1 MTSSNFYGKISI
13 NLPPFQ
19 IIYTLYLKWI
29 KGAIIMDI
37 QKQKTHLVEHIAS
50 LLNILE
56 TNNMETSLLME
67 NDIPPEVS
75 SLLGTQDIQTA
86 YETIRFMEEMP
97 GGFLIYHADG
107 SEQIIYANK
116 ALLRIFQCN
125 TLREFR
131 EFTHNSFKGVVHQE
145 DLEEVEQSIMEQVK
159 ASQYDLDYVEYRI
172 IRKDGLVRWVEDY
185 GHFIHSNSAGDI
197 FYVFITDATDK
208 KKKHME
214 EKASLLNK
222 GKQKEKKLQNVIDN
236 YDKRIKLINQEHLRR
251 LEVIEGLSIN
261 YESILYAD
269 MDSDKIMPYRLS
281 KRNKLQFGNKLQV
294 RSFLWYISDYINTW
308 VHPEDTR
315 IVSEAT
321 SPAYIRER
329 LSNHKTFYINYR
341 IIYNDE
347 IQYLQLRIVNV
358 SNKKHISQIVMGYR
372 RVDEELQHEMEQ
384 KQMLKEA
391 LNNADL
397 AITAKNTFL
406 SNMSH
411 DMRTP
416 LNAVF
421 GYTMLARK
429 CNIDNETIS
438 EYLDKIDH
446 SSRQLLDLIDKV
458 LEISWTETNDVNIEE
473 TECNL
478 CDIMQ
483 DIHNTL
489 AEQAASKNISL
500 SVNSSNLRH
509 YDVFTDP
516 GKLKQL
522 LMHLSNNALKY
533 TKNNGMVNISLYEL
547 EKLPNKHVTYKFV
560 VQDTGIGIGKGFL
573 ERIFEPFEREK
584 NTTFSGVHGT
594 GLGLAIARNI
604 TEMMGGHIDVESTA
618 GKGSTFT
625 VTLNLRI
632 HEQPLSISNVNED
645 TFSQLMNQ
653 KILLVE
659 DNEINLEIET
669 EILQG
674 LGFIIETAVNG
685 SIAVEKIKKA
695 EPDEFALVL
704 MDIQMPVMD
713 GLEATRAIRSLGS
726 PELANIPII
735 ALSAN
740 AFESDKRM
748 SIESGM
754 NAHLTKPIDIP
765 VLLETIVKTIK

>member
-1 MTSSNFYGKISI
+1 
-13 NLPPFQ
+13 
-19 IIYTLYLKWI
+19 
-29 KGAIIMDI
+29 MDM
-37 QKQKTHLVEHIAS
+37 QKQKHHLVEHIAS

-56 TNNMETSLLME
+56 SNNMETSHLIE
-67 NDIPPEVS
+67 DDPCSEVS
-75 SLLGTQDIQTA
+75 SLLETQDIQTA
-86 YETIRFMEEMP
+86 YEAIRFMEEMP

-107 SEQIIYANK
+107 DEQIIYANK
-116 ALLRIFQCN
+116 ALLRIFQCD
-125 TLREFR
+125 TLKEFR
-131 EFTHNSFKGVVHQE
+131 ELTHNSFKGIVHPR
-145 DLEEVEQSIMEQVK
+145 DLKEVEQSIIEQVN

-172 IRKDGLVRWVEDY
+172 IRKDGEVRWAEDY
-185 GHFIHSNSAGDI
+185 GHFIHSDSVGDI

-214 EKASLLNK
+214 ERASLINERE
-222 GKQKEKKLQNVIDN
+222 QKEKKLQNVIEK
-236 YDKRIKLINQEHLRR
+236 YDKEIKLINQEHLRR

-281 KRNKLQFGNKLQV
+281 SRNRLQFGNKLQV
-294 RSFLWYISDYINTW
+294 RGFLWYVSDYIDTW
-308 VHPEDTR
+308 VHPEDAR

-321 SPAYIRER
+321 SPAYIREK
-329 LSNHKTFYINYR
+329 LSNHKTFCINYR
-341 IIYNDE
+341 IIDNDE

-372 RVDEELQHEMEQ
+372 RVDEELQYETEQ
-384 KQMLKEA
+384 KQILEEA

-429 CNIDNETIS
+429 CSNDNKTVN
-438 EYLDKIDH
+438 EYLDKIDN

-458 LEISWTETNDVNIEE
+458 LEVSWTETNDVHIEE

-483 DIHNTL
+483 DIHNSL
-489 AEQAASKNISL
+489 AVQAARKNISL
-500 SVNSSNLRH
+500 SVNSSNIRH

-522 LMHLSNNALKY
+522 LMYLANNALKY
-533 TKNNGMVNISLYEL
+533 TKNNGMVDISLYEA

-560 VQDTGIGIGKGFL
+560 VKDTGIGIGKDFL
-573 ERIFEPFEREK
+573 GRIFEPFEREK
-584 NTTFSGVHGT
+584 NTTLSGVHGT

-604 TEMMGGHIDVESTA
+604 TEMMGGHIDVKSTT

-645 TFSQLMNQ
+645 AFSQLMNQ

-669 EILQG
+669 EILQD

-713 GLEATRAIRSLGS
+713 GLEAARAIRRLDN
-726 PELANIPII
+726 PVLANIPIV

-748 SIESGM
+748 SMESGM

>member
-1 MTSSNFYGKISI
+1 
-13 NLPPFQ
+13 
-19 IIYTLYLKWI
+19 
-29 KGAIIMDI
+29 MDM
-37 QKQKTHLVEHIAS
+37 QKQKHHLVEHIAS

-56 TNNMETSLLME
+56 SNNMETSHLIE
-67 NDIPPEVS
+67 DDSCSEVS
-75 SLLGTQDIQTA
+75 SLLETQDIQTA
-86 YETIRFMEEMP
+86 YEAIRFMEEMP

-107 SEQIIYANK
+107 DEQIIYANK
-116 ALLRIFQCN
+116 ALLRIFQCD
-125 TLREFR
+125 TLKEFR
-131 EFTHNSFKGVVHQE
+131 ELTHNSFKGIVHPG
-145 DLEEVEQSIMEQVK
+145 DLKEVEQSIIEQVN

-172 IRKDGLVRWVEDY
+172 IRKDGEVRWAEDY
-185 GHFIHSNSAGDI
+185 GHFIHSDSVGDI

-214 EKASLLNK
+214 ERASLINERE
-222 GKQKEKKLQNVIDN
+222 QKEKKLQNVIEK
-236 YDKRIKLINQEHLRR
+236 YDKEIKLINQEHLRR

-281 KRNKLQFGNKLQV
+281 SRNRLQFGNKLQV
-294 RSFLWYISDYINTW
+294 RGFLWYVSDYIDTW
-308 VHPEDTR
+308 VHPEDAR

-321 SPAYIRER
+321 SPAYIREK

-341 IIYNDE
+341 IIDNDE

-372 RVDEELQHEMEQ
+372 RVDEELQYETEQ
-384 KQMLKEA
+384 KQILEEA

-429 CNIDNETIS
+429 CSNDNETVN
-438 EYLDKIDH
+438 EYLDKIDN

-458 LEISWTETNDVNIEE
+458 LEVSWTETNDVHIEE

-483 DIHNTL
+483 DIHNSL
-489 AEQAASKNISL
+489 AGQAARKNISL
-500 SVNSSNLRH
+500 SVNSSNIRH

-522 LMHLSNNALKY
+522 LMYLANNALKY
-533 TKNNGMVNISLYEL
+533 TKNNGMVDISLYEA

-560 VQDTGIGIGKGFL
+560 VKDTGIGIGKDFL
-573 ERIFEPFEREK
+573 GRIFEPFEREK
-584 NTTFSGVHGT
+584 NTTLSGVHGT

-604 TEMMGGHIDVESTA
+604 TEMMGGHIDVKSTT

-645 TFSQLMNQ
+645 AFSQLMNQ

-669 EILQG
+669 EILQD

-695 EPDEFALVL
+695 GPDEFALVL

-713 GLEATRAIRSLGS
+713 GLEAARAIRRLDN
-726 PELANIPII
+726 PALANIPIV

-748 SIESGM
+748 SMESGM

>member
-1 MTSSNFYGKISI
+1 
-13 NLPPFQ
+13 
-19 IIYTLYLKWI
+19 
-29 KGAIIMDI
+29 MDM
-37 QKQKTHLVEHIAS
+37 QKQKHHLVEHIAS
-50 LLNILE
+50 LLKILE
-56 TNNMETSLLME
+56 SNNMETSHLIE
-67 NDIPPEVS
+67 DNPCSEVS
-75 SLLGTQDIQTA
+75 SLLETQDIQTA
-86 YETIRFMEEMP
+86 YEAIRFMEEMP

-107 SEQIIYANK
+107 DEQIIYANK
-116 ALLRIFQCN
+116 ALLRIFQCD
-125 TLREFR
+125 TLKEFR
-131 EFTHNSFKGVVHQE
+131 ELTHNSFKGIVHPG
-145 DLEEVEQSIMEQVK
+145 DLKEVEQSIIEQVN

-172 IRKDGLVRWVEDY
+172 IRKDGEVRWVEDY
-185 GHFIHSNSAGDI
+185 GHFIHSDSVGDI

-214 EKASLLNK
+214 ERASLINERE
-222 GKQKEKKLQNVIDN
+222 QKEKKLQNVIEK
-236 YDKRIKLINQEHLRR
+236 YDKEIKLINQEHLRR

-281 KRNKLQFGNKLQV
+281 SRNRLQFGNKLQV
-294 RSFLWYISDYINTW
+294 RGFLWYVSDYIDTW
-308 VHPEDTR
+308 VHPEDAR

-321 SPAYIRER
+321 SPAYIREK

-341 IIYNDE
+341 IIDNDE

-372 RVDEELQHEMEQ
+372 RVDEELQYETEQ
-384 KQMLKEA
+384 KQILEEA

-429 CNIDNETIS
+429 CSNNNETVN
-438 EYLDKIDH
+438 EYLDKIDN

-458 LEISWTETNDVNIEE
+458 LEVSWTETNDVHIEE

-483 DIHNTL
+483 DIHNSL
-489 AEQAASKNISL
+489 AVQAARKNISL
-500 SVNSSNLRH
+500 SVNSSNIRH

-522 LMHLSNNALKY
+522 LMYLANNALKY
-533 TKNNGMVNISLYEL
+533 TKNNGMVDISLYEA

-560 VQDTGIGIGKGFL
+560 VKDTGIGIGKDFL
-573 ERIFEPFEREK
+573 GRIFEPFEREK
-584 NTTFSGVHGT
+584 NTTLSGVHGT

-604 TEMMGGHIDVESTA
+604 TEMMGGHIDVKSTT

-669 EILQG
+669 EILQD

-695 EPDEFALVL
+695 GPDEFALVL

-713 GLEATRAIRSLGS
+713 GLEAARAIRRLDN
-726 PELANIPII
+726 PVLANIPIV

-748 SIESGM
+748 SMESGM